1 MKKLY
6 LAGPLSGWREEVFTE
21 LSPFFDVYD
30 PVRHSR
36 QHSQSEYP
44 PDDLNA
50 VKKCEVVL
58 AFQPKDKNNCLGM
71 AVEAT
76 MGYCNGATVIYVDEK
91 GSLDPILIGIS
102 KRVFSDLKK
111 AVEFLIKISK
121 R

>member
-36 QHSQSEYP
+36 QHSQSEYA

-71 AVEAT
+71 AVEA
-76 MGYCNGATVIYVDEK
+76 
-91 GSLDPILIGIS
+91 LIGIS